1 MKTNCRFCVSSL
13 VIYTAAATGHRDCLF
28 VRKSSQQQ
36 LLTDCTVL
44 RILCFFGK
52 RIIRLEV
59 KTFKVFAPNPTR
71 AVSNIACRSAR
82 GQTSHCLHTTTK
94 LTWKVSCR
102 LAIQLLLAQLVSIS
116 KAKHSPVH
124 LEHSILLLAL
134 MTSPLGRSHRC
145 RSVPPSQNIHA
156 QQIPLLETKFLLVVG

>member
-1 MKTNCRFCVSSL
+1 M
-13 VIYTAAATGHRDCLF
+13 
-28 VRKSSQQQ
+28 
-36 LLTDCTVL
+36 
-44 RILCFFGK
+44 
-52 RIIRLEV
+52 

-71 AVSNIACRSAR
+71 AVSNIACSSAR

-134 MTSPLGRSHRC
+134 MTSPLGRSHHC
-145 RSVPPSQNIHA
+145 RSVHPSQTSTLN
-156 QQIPLLETKFLLVVG
+156 KFRYWKPNSCWLLVDVVIWFAEKNIQLYFMYWVYCIKTDKSASSTSGQRCCLPFG